1 VLDDSYNA
9 NPASLEAAL
18 SVLAE
23 QSGAR
28 ILVLGDMAELG
39 ADESRLHRDAGA
51 RARAA
56 GIERLL
62 AVGPLSREAVA
73 AFGPGASHFD
83 THEALIDA
91 LRPLLRADVTVLV
104 KGSRCMHME
113 TVTQA
118 VCEPAGSRPGGEG
131 APC

>member
-1 VLDDSYNA
+1 MRA
-9 NPASLEAAL
+9 EARIR
-18 SVLAE
+18 VLASQVE
-23 QSGAR
+23 NRTGLQAGSTR
-28 ILVLGDMAELG
+28 ILALGDMAELG
-39 ADESRLHRDAGA
+39 ADESRLHREAGA
-51 RARAA
+51 RARTA

-83 THEALIDA
+83 SHEALIDA

-113 TVTQA
+113 SVAQA
-118 VCEPAGSRPGGEG
+118 VCEPAASRPGGEG
-131 APC
+131 TPC